1 MRWYFGIPIARILL
15 IYTCFNIVF
24 ITLESTAGSYLI
36 WSIYNSFLFP
46 KEYNMY
52 ICFPLGRKQ
61 RIEHYRNGILVNI
74 ITNEQEF
81 YFKRTITFMS
91 VYLTL
96 FHK

>member
-1 MRWYFGIPIARILL
+1 
-15 IYTCFNIVF
+15 
-24 ITLESTAGSYLI
+24 
-36 WSIYNSFLFP
+36 
-46 KEYNMY
+46 MY

-61 RIEHYRNGILVNI
+61 RIEHYRNGILMNT